1 MLSTSLLMIDI
12 KNLSSNQRFKL
23 NIVVPLAYLFPLVL
37 AYLGP
42 KDFGFGFRSLV
53 YVGLSFGAV
62 GVLLWIS
69 AMWSLGSSLAVL
81 PGTDQL
87 VTKGVYRIFRH
98 PVYIGIVLTLTGL
111 FVACGSIPCLIYVVV
126 VVIPLNIFRAWAEEK
141 VLLDQLGPT
150 YQEYKNSTIF

>member
-1 MLSTSLLMIDI
+1 ML
-12 KNLSSNQRFKL
+12 NSNQRFLL
-23 NIVVPLAYLFPLVL
+23 NIIVPLAYLFPLVL

-42 KDFGFGFRSLV
+42 KDFGFGFRPLV
-53 YVGLSFGAV
+53 YVGLSIGAV

-69 AMWSLGSSLAVL
+69 AMWTLGSSLAVL

-111 FVACGSIPCLIYVVV
+111 FVACGSVPCLIYVLV
-126 VVIPLNIFRAWAEEK
+126 VVIPLNIFRARAEEE
-141 VLLDQLGPT
+141 VLLEQLGPA
-150 YQEYKNSTIF
+150 YQQYRDSTFC

>member
-1 MLSTSLLMIDI
+1 MLNI
-12 KNLSSNQRFKL
+12 KNLSSNQRFLL

-42 KDFGFGFRSLV
+42 KDFGFGFRPLV
-53 YVGLSFGAV
+53 YAGLSIGAV

-69 AMWSLGSSLAVL
+69 AMWTLGSSLAVL

-98 PVYIGIVLTLTGL
+98 PVYIGIVLTLSGL
-111 FVACGSIPCLIYVVV
+111 FVACGSSPCLIYVLV
-126 VVIPLNIFRAWAEEK
+126 VVIPLNIFRARAEEE
-141 VLLDQLGPT
+141 VLLEQLGPA
-150 YQEYKNSTIF
+150 YQQYRDSTFC